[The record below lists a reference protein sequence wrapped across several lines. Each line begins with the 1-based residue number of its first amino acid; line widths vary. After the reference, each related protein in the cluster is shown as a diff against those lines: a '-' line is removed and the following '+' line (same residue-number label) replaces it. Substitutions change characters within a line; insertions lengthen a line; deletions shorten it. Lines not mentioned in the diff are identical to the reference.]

1 MASDPLDEARRY
13 LLIGEPHKARLT
25 LELVLSEHPD
35 HGVTLL
41 LMAITRTELGD
52 LEGAERDAR
61 LAFAHADLRADA
73 AALLARITM
82 ARDSTE
88 ALGWASEAV
97 RLDPGRSEFRIVLA
111 RILRERRQFDAAR
124 QEAEAALMTAASDGE
139 RVQALVTAS
148 SVAVAQ
154 VPRREEAV
162 RLAEEAA
169 RIDPTSPQVGQMLAV
184 AQVVSGRR
192 AQAVVTAR
200 RVLRENPLA
209 RVPPYLAQ
217 LATALLVRRLIGL
230 ATLVTLVTPL
240 LTFTMLVSAFGMSV
254 GSRVGAGMGFLLILA
269 MCSIVLGPLRDRAFL
284 RTLWQFARQ
293 RPVEVVGAIAVVV
306 IALTYLVTA
315 ATGFFPLI
323 ALLPVVAL
331 TVWTVH
337 EVKLTG
343 LRPPMH

>member
-1 MASDPLDEARRY
+1 MASDPLDQARRY
-13 LLIGEPHKARLT
+13 LLLGEPQKARLM
-25 LELVLSEHPD
+25 LELALSAQPD
-35 HGVTLL
+35 HGPSLL
-41 LMAITRTELGD
+41 LMAITRTEIGD
-52 LEGAERDAR
+52 AEGAERDAR
-61 LAFAHADLRADA
+61 LAFAHAELRADA
-73 AALLARITM
+73 ASLLARITM

-97 RLDPGRSEFRIVLA
+97 RLDPGRSEFRLVLA

-124 QEAEAALMTAASDGE
+124 QEAEAALTTAASDDE

-148 SVAVAQ
+148 SIAVAQ

-162 RLAEEAA
+162 RLAEQAA

-192 AQAVVTAR
+192 AQAILTAR

-230 ATLVTLVTPL
+230 ATIVTFITPF
-240 LTFTMLVSAFGMSV
+240 LTFGMLADALGAPV
-254 GSRVGAGMGFLLILA
+254 GSRVGAGAGFLLILA
-269 MCSIVLGPLRDRAFL
+269 VCSIALGSLRDRAFL

-293 RPVEVVGAIAVVV
+293 RPIEVVGAITVAVIAAAYLVVV
-306 IALTYLVTA
+306 V
-315 ATGFFPLI
+315 TGFFPLI
-323 ALLPVVAL
+323 GLLPLVAL

-337 EVKLTG
+337 EVKLAG
-343 LRPPMH
+343 LRPPEL